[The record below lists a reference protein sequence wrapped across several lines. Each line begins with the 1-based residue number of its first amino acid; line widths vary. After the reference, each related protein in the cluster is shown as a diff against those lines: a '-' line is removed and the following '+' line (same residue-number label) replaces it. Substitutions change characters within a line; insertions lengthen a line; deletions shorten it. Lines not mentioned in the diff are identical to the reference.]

1 MSSLL
6 PADGRFD
13 LLQSALE
20 LTGLDSALTAP
31 GADLTVLAPTD
42 QAFLRLAQGLGYAG
56 DDEDGAFAAIAT
68 ALAGL
73 APDGDPVPLLADILR
88 YHVLPGA
95 QTRDEIEAARS
106 VPTLLGGVPLAP
118 FGDAIGDSDPDA
130 RDPRFVPGEGDIA
143 AGDGVL
149 VQPIDGVLLPIDVP
163 GLGGD
168 QPAPPTVAG
177 VAAAASGEGF
187 DSDGGD
193 FDILLAAAGAAGLT
207 GALADP
213 GANLTVFAPTDDA
226 FAELA
231 RTLGAHPDSEQ
242 ATFEA
247 IASTL
252 AELAPDGDPIPLL
265 RDVLLY
271 HVVDGRFGQAQAGAA
286 GPLATLAGGTIEV
299 SGVSIADADPDVRD
313 ARFVPGAGD
322 ILASNGAVQPIDRV
336 LLPLDLETA
345 NDGVSLSIAG
355 ELAKSGEGFD
365 SNGED
370 FDLLNAALEAAGL
383 TGALDDDS
391 AHLTLFAPT
400 DAAFIGLARAFGFE
414 GDGEEEAF
422 GAIVGALTEA
432 GHGDPIPLLTDIL
445 TYHVAPGL
453 LAAEDVVAAESIDTL
468 SGEAITPDGAVLG
481 DLDPSVTDP
490 EVIVARADLPATNG
504 LIHAIDGVLLP
515 FDAPLV

>member
-13 LLQSALE
+13 LLQRALG
-20 LTGLDSALTAP
+20 LTGLDAAVAAP

-42 QAFLRLAQGLGYAG
+42 EAFLRLAQGLGYTG
-56 DDEDGAFAAIAT
+56 DDEDGAFGAIAE

-73 APDGDPVPLLADILR
+73 APGGDPVPLLADILR
-88 YHVLPGA
+88 YHVLDGA
-95 QTRDEIEAARS
+95 QTRGELEAARAL
-106 VPTLLGGVPLAP
+106 PTLLGGVPLAP
-118 FGDAIGDSDPDA
+118 FGDSLGDSDPDA
-130 RDPRFVPGEGDIA
+130 ADPRFVPGEGDIA
-143 AGDGVL
+143 AGGVL
-149 VQPIDGVLLPIDVP
+149 VQPIDGVLLPIDVA

-168 QPAPPTVAG
+168 EPAPPTIAG
-177 VAAAASGEGF
+177 IVAASGGGF
-187 DSDGGD
+187 DSAGGD
-193 FDILLAAAGAAGLT
+193 FDILLAAVQAAGLAD
-207 GALADP
+207 ALADP
-213 GANLTVFAPTDDA
+213 AANLTVFAPTDDA

-231 RTLGAHPDSEQ
+231 RTLGAHPNGEQ
-242 ATFEA
+242 ATFDA

-252 AELAPDGDPIPLL
+252 AGLAPDGDPIPLL

-365 SNGED
+365 GNGED
-370 FDLLNAALEAAGL
+370 FDLLNAALGAAGL
-383 TGALDDDS
+383 TAALDDAA

-400 DAAFIGLARAFGFE
+400 DAAFVGLAQAFGFE

-422 GAIVGALTEA
+422 GAIVEALTEA

-453 LAAEDVVAAESIDTL
+453 LAAGDVVAAESIDTL

-481 DLDPSVTDP
+481 DLDPSVPDP

-504 LIHAIDGVLLP
+504 LVHAIDGVLLP